1 MSNKFNI
8 KGVNDTK
15 HSDMNKLAKQLEPL
29 PTVTKLGL
37 LYSPQISVSYETMS
51 KIISK
56 FYTLDEKLLK
66 KSIVTGS
73 YRRES
78 KVCNDIDIVYWGNE
92 EKLISLLSDPSTFVI
107 TSRGKQ
113 KITGI
118 FMTSICNVYCDIWL
132 ATPKNKYAMILYT
145 TGSKTFNIVMR
156 KKAKDSGYL
165 LNQEG
170 LFYNNKQIAATS
182 ERKYFE
188 LLDMKYLEPN
198 HRSYPDR

>member
-1 MSNKFNI
+1 MSNKFHI
-8 KGVNDTK
+8 KGINDTK
-15 HSDMNKLAKQLEPL
+15 HSSMTQLAKQLEPL

-37 LYSPQISVSYETMS
+37 LYAPQINIPYETMS

-66 KSIVTGS
+66 KSMVTGS

-78 KVCNDIDIVYWGNE
+78 KVCNDLDIVYWGNE
-92 EKLISLLSDPSTFVI
+92 EKLIILLSDPSTFVI

-118 FMTSICNVYCDIWL
+118 FINSISNVYVDIWL
-132 ATPKNKYAMILYT
+132 ANSKNKYAMILYT
-145 TGSKTFNIVMR
+145 TGSKTFNIIMR
-156 KKAKDSGYL
+156 KKAKDKGYL

-170 LFYNNKQIAATS
+170 LFHNNKQIPIST

-188 LLDMKYLEPN
+188 LLDMKYLEPKQ
-198 HRSYPDR
+198 RSFGV